1 MLNIINLNFSYDG
14 VVNVL
19 DDVAFKIEKGK
30 IYCLLGVNGSGK
42 TTLFNCLTGFLKSN
56 LKLDER
62 IINEKILYIQDEMS
76 FYNNLSGIEF
86 LELIFNLKEK
96 SLDKSALNKL
106 LKDLKVEREI
116 NELISTY
123 SLGTKQKLVLIIG
136 FLLEYEYIFMD
147 EPFGAIDFI
156 SAEVVIDFLRKYR
169 DKNNAIVLSTHLID
183 IAQEVAD
190 EILFLN
196 DGKVYTKENNFKNSK
211 ELKLWI
217 KGRI

>member
-1 MLNIINLNFSYDG
+1 MLNINNLNFSYDG
-14 VVNVL
+14 IVNVL
-19 DDVAFKIEKGK
+19 DDVTFKIEKGK
-30 IYCLLGVNGSGK
+30 IYCLLGINGSGK
-42 TTLFNCLTGFLKSN
+42 TTLFNCLTGFLNSN

-62 IINEKILYIQDEMS
+62 IINEKTLYIQDEMS
-76 FYNNLSGIEF
+76 FYKNLSGTEF
-86 LELIFNLKEK
+86 LELIFKLKEK
-96 SLDKSALNKL
+96 NLDENVLDKL
-106 LKDLKVEREI
+106 LKDLKMDGKI
-116 NELISTY
+116 KELISTY

-156 SAEVVIDFLRKYR
+156 SAEVIIEFLRKYR
-169 DKNNAIVLSTHLID
+169 DKNNAIVISTHLID

-196 DGKVYTKENNFKNSK
+196 NGKIYAKENNFSSSK
-211 ELKLWI
+211 ELKAWI